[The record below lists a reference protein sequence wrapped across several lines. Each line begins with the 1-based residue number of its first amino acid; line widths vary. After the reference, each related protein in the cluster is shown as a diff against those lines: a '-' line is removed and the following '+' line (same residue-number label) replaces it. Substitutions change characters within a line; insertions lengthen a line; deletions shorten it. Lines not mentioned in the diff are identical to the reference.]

1 MGKLPSSGSGW
12 HVLCFTLSKVK
23 KNMTTVLIRTASRT
37 QEIQTELLRKGIH
50 LLVGAT
56 PLLASI
62 SLPVTEGLLVAGL
75 LVYTIAESLRLQG
88 RELPLITRLT
98 RMASRTRDRDRAVLG
113 PITLGLGALL
123 CLMLYPEPAASVGIY
138 ALAFGDGLSS
148 VVGKLFG
155 RVRLP
160 FTGGKTLEGS
170 LAAFAAIFWA
180 AWWASDNLPV
190 ALAVAASGTLLEALP
205 LEDLDNLVIPLGT
218 ALVFSVLIMN

>member
-1 MGKLPSSGSGW
+1 
-12 HVLCFTLSKVK
+12 
-23 KNMTTVLIRTASRT
+23 MTIVQFRSVSRT
-37 QEIQTELLRKGIH
+37 QEIQTELFRKAIH
-50 LLVGAT
+50 LMVGAT

-75 LVYTIAESLRLQG
+75 LVYTVAESLRLEG
-88 RELPLITRLT
+88 RELPVITRLT
-98 RMASRTRDRDRAVLG
+98 RLASRSRDRHRAVLG

-180 AWWASDNLPV
+180 AWFASRDPVV
-190 ALAVAASGTLLEALP
+190 ALVVAAIGTVLEALP

-218 ALVFSVLIMN
+218 ALAYSVLVLT

>member
-1 MGKLPSSGSGW
+1 
-12 HVLCFTLSKVK
+12 
-23 KNMTTVLIRTASRT
+23 MTTAVRTVSRT
-37 QEIQTELLRKGIH
+37 QEIQTELLRKAIH
-50 LLVGAT
+50 LMVGAT
-56 PLLASI
+56 PVLASI
-62 SLPVTEGLLVAGL
+62 SLPVTEGLLIAGL
-75 LVYTIAESLRLQG
+75 LVYTVAESLRLEG
-88 RELPLITRLT
+88 RELPVITRLT
-98 RMASRTRDRDRAVLG
+98 RAASRSRDAHRAVLG

-155 RVRLP
+155 RISLP

-180 AWWASDNLPV
+180 AWWASGKPFLAFV
-190 ALAVAASGTLLEALP
+190 VAVAGTLLEALP

-218 ALVFSVLIMN
+218 ALVFSVLVTL

>member
-1 MGKLPSSGSGW
+1 
-12 HVLCFTLSKVK
+12 
-23 KNMTTVLIRTASRT
+23 MTTVLSRVSSRT

-50 LLVGAT
+50 LMVGAT

-62 SLPVTEGLLVAGL
+62 SLPVTEALLVAGL
-75 LVYTIAESLRLQG
+75 LVYSFAESMRLQG
-88 RELPLITRLT
+88 KELPLITKLT

-155 RVRLP
+155 RIRMP

-170 LAAFAAIFWA
+170 LAAFLAIFWA
-180 AWWASDNLPV
+180 AWAASGNAV
-190 ALAVAASGTLLEALP
+190 TALAVAIFGTFLEALP

-218 ALVFSVLIMN
+218 ALLFSFLMFR

>member
-1 MGKLPSSGSGW
+1 
-12 HVLCFTLSKVK
+12 
-23 KNMTTVLIRTASRT
+23 MTTVAVRAVSRT
-37 QEIQTELLRKGIH
+37 QEIQTELLRKAIH
-50 LLVGAT
+50 LMVGAT

-62 SLPVTEGLLVAGL
+62 SLPVTEGLLIAGL
-75 LVYTIAESLRLQG
+75 MVYTLAESFRLEG
-88 RELPLITRLT
+88 RDLPVITHLT
-98 RMASRTRDRDRAVLG
+98 RAASRNRDRHRAVLG

-155 RVRLP
+155 RVKLP

-170 LAAFAAIFWA
+170 LAAFVAIFWA
-180 AWWASDNLPV
+180 AWWIDHDLVLALTV
-190 ALAVAASGTLLEALP
+190 AGIGTLLEAFP

-218 ALVFSVLIMN
+218 ALAYSILIS

>member
-1 MGKLPSSGSGW
+1 
-12 HVLCFTLSKVK
+12 
-23 KNMTTVLIRTASRT
+23 MTTVLPRVLSRT
-37 QEIQTELLRKGIH
+37 QEIQTELLRKAIH
-50 LLVGAT
+50 LMVGAT

-62 SLPVTEGLLVAGL
+62 SLPFTEGLLVAGL
-75 LVYTIAESLRLQG
+75 LVYTLAESLRLEG
-88 RELPLITRLT
+88 RELPVITRLT
-98 RMASRTRDRDRAVLG
+98 RMASRDRDRDRAVLG

-155 RVRLP
+155 RIKLP

-170 LAAFAAIFWA
+170 LVAFVAIFWA
-180 AWWASDNLPV
+180 AWWASRDPV
-190 ALAVAASGTLLEALP
+190 LALFVAGFGTLLEALP

-218 ALVFSVLIMN
+218 ALAFSVLVSF